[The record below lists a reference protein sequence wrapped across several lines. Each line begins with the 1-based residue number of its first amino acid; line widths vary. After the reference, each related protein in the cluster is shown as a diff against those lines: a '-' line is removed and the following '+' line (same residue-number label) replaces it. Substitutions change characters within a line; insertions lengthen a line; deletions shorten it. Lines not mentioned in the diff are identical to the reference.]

1 MIQAQKLAK
10 AKYQDNLEFIQWFK
24 GEFGARITDNGVYN
38 ALARRNDQKINLLFT
53 DNKNFDLRQTLT
65 RR

>member
-1 MIQAQKLAK
+1 M
-10 AKYQDNLEFIQWFK
+10 EFIQWFK